1 MPLIEGLGD
10 EVTIIFCL
18 VTFIVVLLIA
28 WLSTHTRDIPFFSL
42 IVVELTQR
50 ASLRRQ
56 LADANRQ
63 IQEHHERQQILNT
76 GETPDGEADA
86 VPSDA
91 VAEDAVS
98 SDAGP
103 VSETGCD
110 SPVVESDEIQNDD
123 SVQEENMAV
132 ASSEVDTSGS
142 GTEGTQLPRT
152 NQLGD
157 ESKAVVD
164 DRVELQKT
172 EDSANVIA
180 SEICRTTNSSP
191 ALQTCNVNSQDVSV
205 ESAEDA
211 SKKPTASSP
220 STETVQP
227 GVAASTGVRQRHV
240 PSSEP
245 PSPISSSSSSPSSSP
260 TTTSTSTSSPSP
272 SPTPSPNTTV
282 VSSGTH
288 QDLLNQSSDNQGQIR
303 IRLKYLNDTQR
314 LVYSNPGDTIGQ
326 FRRAHFST
334 ELADNKLVRLIFN
347 GQDMRN
353 DRNTL
358 QGYNIT
364 DNSVIHCLVTQNLQ
378 HTAQP
383 QMDNGDGDAALGSF
397 MLPLFAL
404 ILACIW
410 YLRITQKQYFNA
422 VSTLS
427 LAGVTFLFLLA
438 CASVWR
444 GGGDREHQ
452 HME

>member
-10 EVTIIFCL
+10 EVTLIFCL

-50 ASLRRQ
+50 ATLRRQ
-56 LADANRQ
+56 LADAN
-63 IQEHHERQQILNT
+63 QQTQGHPETPQLQNA
-76 GETPDGEADA
+76 GETQDGIADAAPGDAASDAVSDA
-86 VPSDA
+86 VPVSD
-91 VAEDAVS
+91 
-98 SDAGP
+98 
-103 VSETGCD
+103 TD
-110 SPVVESDEIQNDD
+110 SPTVESDDVQKDA
-123 SVQEENMAV
+123 SVLEEDVVNV
-132 ASSEVDTSGS
+132 HSQVDTPGS
-142 GTEGTQLPRT
+142 GALPRT
-152 NQLGD
+152 SQL
-157 ESKAVVD
+157 D
-164 DRVELQKT
+164 D
-172 EDSANVIA
+172 DNVIA
-180 SEICRTTNSSP
+180 REISRTTKSSRT
-191 ALQTCNVNSQDVSV
+191 LQTSNVDSQDVNS
-205 ESAEDA
+205 ESSEDA
-211 SKKPTASSP
+211 GKNTAALSS
-220 STETVQP
+220 SAETVQP
-227 GVAASTGVRQRHV
+227 VVTASTQLRQRHV
-240 PSSEP
+240 PSREP
-245 PSPISSSSSSPSSSP
+245 PSPCPTSSSPSSSCP
-260 TTTSTSTSSPSP
+260 TSSPS
-272 SPTPSPNTTV
+272 TTG

-288 QDLLNQSSDNQGQIR
+288 QDVLNQSSDNQGQIR

-364 DNSVIHCLVTQNLQ
+364 DNSVVHCLITQNLQ
-378 HTAQP
+378 QTAQP
-383 QMDNGDGDAALGSF
+383 QMDNGDGDAAIGSF

-452 HME
+452 HMD

>member
-10 EVTIIFCL
+10 EVTLIFCL

-50 ASLRRQ
+50 ATLRRQ
-56 LADANRQ
+56 LAEAN
-63 IQEHHERQQILNT
+63 QQT
-76 GETPDGEADA
+76 QGHPETPQLQNAGGTQEGVANAGPGDA
-86 VPSDA
+86 ASDA
-91 VAEDAVS
+91 V
-98 SDAGP
+98 SDAIP
-103 VSETGCD
+103 VSETD
-110 SPVVESDEIQNDD
+110 SPTVESDDIQKDA
-123 SVQEENMAV
+123 SVQDEDV
-132 ASSEVDTSGS
+132 ANVHSV
-142 GTEGTQLPRT
+142 EGTSESGVEDTELART

-157 ESKAVVD
+157 DKAGVD
-164 DRVELQKT
+164 DGVEFRKT
-172 EDSANVIA
+172 EDSANVIVE
-180 SEICRTTNSSP
+180 EICRTTKSSP
-191 ALQTCNVNSQDVSV
+191 ILQTSNVDSQDVNN
-205 ESAEDA
+205 ESSEDA
-211 SKKPTASSP
+211 DENTAASS
-220 STETVQP
+220 SSAETVQP
-227 GVAASTGVRQRHV
+227 VIASTQVRQRHV
-240 PSSEP
+240 PLREP
-245 PSPISSSSSSPSSSP
+245 PSPTPSSSSSSCPTPSP
-260 TTTSTSTSSPSP
+260 TTTG
-272 SPTPSPNTTV
+272 

-364 DNSVIHCLVTQNLQ
+364 DNSVVHCLVTQNLQ
-378 HTAQP
+378 QTAQP
-383 QMDNGDGDAALGSF
+383 QMDNGDGDAAIGSF

-452 HME
+452 HMD